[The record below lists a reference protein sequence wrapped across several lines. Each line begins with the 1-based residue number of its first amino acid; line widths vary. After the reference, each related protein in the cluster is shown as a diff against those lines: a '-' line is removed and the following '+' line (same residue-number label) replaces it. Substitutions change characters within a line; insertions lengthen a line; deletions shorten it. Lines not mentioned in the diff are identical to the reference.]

1 MGKNELK
8 IQTEAEQAA
17 AELYESQIKF
27 KEYEKKY
34 NERRKELQN
43 IIQGYINK
51 KGMEYFK
58 FLANT
63 GMFKKA
69 NSQLRVRNVVSKKI
83 IWDTNALKKKLNKEA
98 YNKVVTKTY
107 TINDMEGLIEYL
119 KSCGVNP
126 KAFKS
131 FLTITENVNQKMI
144 DDLGA
149 QGDIDIKKLQ
159 GCYEVVENAG
169 YVKVTE
175 CKEEEE

>member
-51 KGMEYFK
+51 
-58 FLANT
+58 
-63 GMFKKA
+63 
-69 NSQLRVRNVVSKKI
+69 NVVSKKI

-169 YVKVTE
+169 YIKITE